1 MPQELPPLPFGD
13 LAEYKRARK
22 GSGLS
27 DEELL
32 EEQAGVERRIAKK
45 AALRGVTLIG
55 AAVVKQRNAS
65 LRERAVSAASVSADA
80 SVSSAASAASVSS
93 DASVSSAASLRERA
107 AAVSSAASAASVS
120 ADASVSSAT
129 AVSSAASTASVS
141 ADASLRERA
150 AAVSSAVSL
159 AASVSSRGRPLR
171 ERKLWSEDDD

>member
-1 MPQELPPLPFGD
+1 MPQELPPLPLGD
-13 LAEYKRARK
+13 VAEYKRARK

-65 LRERAVSAASVSADA
+65 LRA
-80 SVSSAASAASVSS
+80 SAASAASVSS
-93 DASVSSAASLRERA
+93 DASLRERA
-107 AAVSSAASAASVS
+107 AAVSAY
-120 ADASVSSAT
+120 
-129 AVSSAASTASVS
+129 
-141 ADASLRERA
+141 
-150 AAVSSAVSL
+150 
-159 AASVSSRGRPLR
+159 SSRGRPLR

>member
-1 MPQELPPLPFGD
+1 MPQELPPLPLGD
-13 LAEYKRARK
+13 VAEYKRARN

-65 LRERAVSAASVSADA
+65 LRASAASAASVSADA

-93 DASVSSAASLRERA
+93 AASLRERAAAVSSTAAVSVDASAASVSSAASLRERA
-107 AAVSSAASAASVS
+107 AAVSS
-120 ADASVSSAT
+120 
-129 AVSSAASTASVS
+129 
-141 ADASLRERA
+141 DASLRERA
-150 AAVSSAVSL
+150 AAVSAY
-159 AASVSSRGRPLR
+159 SSRGRPLR

>member
-1 MPQELPPLPFGD
+1 MPQELPPLPLGD
-13 LAEYKRARK
+13 VAEYKRARN

-65 LRERAVSAASVSADA
+65 LRASAASAASVSADA
-80 SVSSAASAASVSS
+80 SVSSAASAASVSA

-107 AAVSSAASAASVS
+107 AAVSSDAAVS
-120 ADASVSSAT
+120 AD
-129 AVSSAASTASVS
+129 VS
-141 ADASLRERA
+141 AY
-150 AAVSSAVSL
+150 
-159 AASVSSRGRPLR
+159 SSRGRPLR
-171 ERKLWSEDDD
+171 ERKLWSEDDDD

>member
-13 LAEYKRARK
+13 VAKYKLARK

-65 LRERAVSAASVSADA
+65 LRERAVS
-80 SVSSAASAASVSS
+80 
-93 DASVSSAASLRERA
+93 
-107 AAVSSAASAASVS
+107 SAASAASVS

-150 AAVSSAVSL
+150 ASVSSAASLRERAAAVSSTVSSAAAVYSDAAVS
-159 AASVSSRGRPLR
+159 ADVSAYSSRGRPLR